1 MVLQRLS
8 IPLNYYEISQNN
20 NGHCYQDF
28 IFLLHMHC
36 FENYLLSYKTCFVLN
51 VTSLFWKLLCL
62 DDLIYLISY
71 VLKALSNFTH
81 ESVLKTDRQTDRP
94 TDRPTDRQTDRPT
107 DRLLEAPSRSL
118 KNQPGSVLPTVSRFY
133 FWGTELRSDR
143 NGQVGFFLNTLYN
156 VIFTV
161 RPS

>member
-1 MVLQRLS
+1 MKSVTYCLVEIWGGLQLCEVILQRLS
-8 IPLNYYEISQNN
+8 SNLNYYEISQNN

-81 ESVLKTDRQTDRP
+81 ESVLKTNRQTDR
-94 TDRPTDRQTDRPT
+94 QIKWV
-107 DRLLEAPSRSL
+107 LEATFRRL
-118 KNQPGSVLPTVSRFY
+118 KTDAITIFGLYHPPKWINNT
-133 FWGTELRSDR
+133 
-143 NGQVGFFLNTLYN
+143 NGACTPY
-156 VIFTV
+156 
-161 RPS
+161 S